1 MPGLFKVY
9 QKGHSSVSGVEQ
21 VRVRMVRGDGRG
33 TGPDVPVGLVSWKNF
48 GENFGVQSHAG
59 F

>member
-33 TGPDVPVGLVSWKNF
+33 TGPDVPVGLVSC